1 MHSSLTAADIEIAL
15 KELPGWSLD
24 NNSIIK
30 TYTFGSFREAMSFL
44 MRVAFEAEDMNHHPE
59 IFNVYNKVKISLS
72 THDAGDLV
80 TEKDLKLAAKI
91 EKFSWVE

>member
-1 MHSSLTAADIEIAL
+1 MYSSLTTADIEIAL